1 MKAERYIRGIMA
13 EDEAKRLLE
22 TAGYRILG
30 QRIRTPVGEIDLL
43 AFAAPDTCIIAEVKT
58 RKTMDDGLFALTL
71 RQQRRLIRA
80 GEWLLANAHE
90 FAGLADIRMLNIR
103 FDYIVISRN
112 ASPLHLVNAWQAQ

>member
-1 MKAERYIRGIMA
+1 MKAERHIRGLMA

-22 TAGYRILG
+22 SAGCAILG

-43 AFAAPDTCIIAEVKT
+43 AFQAPDTCIIAEVKT
-58 RKTMDDGLFALTL
+58 RKTTEDGLFAFTL
-71 RQQRRLIRA
+71 RQQKRLLRA
-80 GEWLLANAHE
+80 GEWVLAHTHE

-112 ASPLHLVNAWQAQ
+112 ASPLHLINAWQAQ